1 MINRE
6 LLKFPEQLIA
16 YLRKLELRVDEL
28 EKELKAIKIKQGG

>member
-16 YLRKLELRVDEL
+16 HLRKLELRVDEL